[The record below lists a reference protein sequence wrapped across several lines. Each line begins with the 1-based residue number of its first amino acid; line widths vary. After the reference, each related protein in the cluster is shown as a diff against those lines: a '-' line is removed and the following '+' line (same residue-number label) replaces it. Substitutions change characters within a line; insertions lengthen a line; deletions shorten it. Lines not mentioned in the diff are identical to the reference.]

1 MLEFKLNP
9 VTGQEEASFNAEL
22 VSIGTTVLENS
33 NGTGYQ
39 IANIKLPNGKLT
51 SARIYS
57 KNVPKAMIGES
68 VTCIATRYGDGQID
82 VTTGGWVSSSRPTE
96 ADLEDAFGEL
106 VFSKATK
113 NPVA

>member
-1 MLEFKLNP
+1 MLEFKMNP

-22 VSIGTTVLENS
+22 VSIGTTILENS
-33 NGTGYQ
+33 NGTSYQ
-39 IANIKLPNGKLT
+39 IVNVKLPNGKLT

-57 KNVPKAMIGES
+57 KNVQKAVTMIGES

-106 VFSKATK
+106 VFSKA